1 MSTINN
7 WVINS
12 QILLAI
18 CIVLVV
24 FLLFTTILFVYLYAR
39 TDKISGMKI
48 NLLKTDYEM
57 AYTELKKLRVLIAI
71 KELGSGELS
80 IKDLPNFFHEISR
93 NLPDEH
99 NDLIVRI
106 ALITIDSFHDKETF
120 LHEVSNLLSNVTQIG
135 VKIRVKDS

>member
-7 WVINS
+7 WVMSLSTLGIFYHIFCIIM
-12 QILLAI
+12 ILLCYLLSMAI
-18 CIVLVV
+18 LSKKTRIRQLEINYE
-24 FLLFTTILFVYLYAR
+24 TAYA
-39 TDKISGMKI
+39 
-48 NLLKTDYEM
+48 
-57 AYTELKKLRVLIAI
+57 ELKRLRVLIAI